1 MHSYPTRFA
10 HLNRSFFP
18 TATMEVDPD
27 YVPSSSVTTSG
38 RRPVTRS
45 MTRTTQ
51 SVAHATQSVA
61 HATQRLALYE
71 TIDQILHYSSQV
83 VARAQAH
90 VRRPVTRSMTATRAT
105 RPVASNR
112 HPMTLRSSRR

>member
-27 YVPSSSVTTSG
+27 YVPSSSVTASG

-45 MTRTTQ
+45 MTQ
-51 SVAHATQSVA
+51 SVRNDLSTVYGTQYVA
-61 HATQRLALYE
+61 RNAALYT
-71 TIDQILHYSSQV
+71 TINQILAYSAQ
-83 VARAQAH
+83 RAPQTRVEATH
-90 VRRPVTRSMTATRAT
+90 RRPVTRSMTTRTATAPT
-105 RPVASNR
+105 SR